1 MNKKT
6 LATISYVL
14 SAIFVIFAIVY
25 FCVPADHLP
34 GVMPGHSST
43 MTTPHIKHGIA
54 CIVLALGCASFGWF
68 QGGPK
73 QLAEKD

>member
-6 LATISYVL
+6 LATIAYVL
-14 SAIFVIFAIVY
+14 AGLFVVLAVVY
-25 FCVPADHLP
+25 FSTPADHLP
-34 GVMPGHSST
+34 GFLPGHSSS

-54 CIVLALGCASFGWF
+54 CIVLALGCATFGWF

-73 QLAEKD
+73 QSVQKD